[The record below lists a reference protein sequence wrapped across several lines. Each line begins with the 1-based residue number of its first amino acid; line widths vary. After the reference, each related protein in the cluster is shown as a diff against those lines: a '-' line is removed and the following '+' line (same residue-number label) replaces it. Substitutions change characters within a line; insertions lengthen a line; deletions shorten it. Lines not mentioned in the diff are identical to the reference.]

1 MSSPRTLLSLAGVEP
16 KIPDLAASALVL
28 IDYQNDYLA
37 GPIELPDAAKAIAAA
52 ERVLMAARLK
62 GTRIF
67 HILQK
72 GSSGGLFDRK
82 AWGGQPIEQLQP
94 AAGETVIEKP
104 RPSSFF
110 ETNLA
115 EKLGPAGTPV
125 VFMGFMTHMCVSTT
139 VRDAL
144 GCGYVSTV
152 VADACGTRDLPTRH
166 GLTVPADVLHE
177 AELAALGDRFA
188 GIFTAEQLLGVPPAR

>member
-1 MSSPRTLLSLAGVEP
+1 MSAPRTLLSLAGVEP
-16 KIPDLAASALVL
+16 KIPVLAKSALVL
-28 IDYQNDYLA
+28 IDYQNEYLA
-37 GPIELPDAAKAIAAA
+37 GPIQLPQAAKAIAVA
-52 ERVLMAARLK
+52 ERVLMAARVE

-67 HILQK
+67 HVLQK
-72 GSSGGLFDRK
+72 GSAGGLFDRS

-94 AAGETVIEKP
+94 IAGETVIEKP

-110 ETNLA
+110 KTDLA
-115 EKLGPAGTPV
+115 AKLGPAGTPA

-144 GCGYVSTV
+144 DYGYVSSV
-152 VADACGTRDLPTRH
+152 VADACATRDLPTRH
-166 GLTVPADVLHE
+166 GLTVSADVLHE

-188 GIFTAEQLLGVPPAR
+188 GIFTAAQILGD